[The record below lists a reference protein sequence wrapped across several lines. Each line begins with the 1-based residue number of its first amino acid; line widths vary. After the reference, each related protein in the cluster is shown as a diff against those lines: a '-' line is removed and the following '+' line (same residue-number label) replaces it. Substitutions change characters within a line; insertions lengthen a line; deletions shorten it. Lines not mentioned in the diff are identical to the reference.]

1 VLETG
6 VGTSRNIFFYP
17 IGLDIE
23 GVDYSPNML
32 ERAIEKSHGECSIRY
47 GLQDVE
53 KLSYADETFDTIVD
67 TFGLEYY
74 RNPRLALMEMQ
85 RVCKKD
91 GHILLLNYGASESE
105 WYNWYERWCQPYNVC
120 KYGYFSNRRWDRLL
134 EDMGFNVITSKRFV
148 RGCVYYQVIKNN
160 RSDIVI
166 SKKKAK

>member
-1 VLETG
+1 LSLAEGKVLETG

-32 ERAIEKSHGECSIRY
+32 ERAIEKSHGECTIKY

-91 GHILLLNYGASESE
+91 GHIL
-105 WYNWYERWCQPYNVC
+105 
-120 KYGYFSNRRWDRLL
+120 
-134 EDMGFNVITSKRFV
+134 
-148 RGCVYYQVIKNN
+148 
-160 RSDIVI
+160 
-166 SKKKAK
+166 